1 MHAMEKPHKMIMAI
15 RLETQLS
22 RICTWRHRVRC
33 RTAVGGAIVT
43 CACAWCARV
52 RCARAIPGPSGVAG
66 LTAATAPLPHET
78 QRFNLAPAG
87 ERASMALTCASEHSC
102 GSPAVPMLVVLIQT
116 RSTERVLPIGDVE
129 QFWFF
134 ENRLLS
140 FSLKSQSKSDEA
152 TYNLRACPRSLGNV
166 AKFHK
171 ECTLNRR

>member
-1 MHAMEKPHKMIMAI
+1 MKFWETHALPSLKSGSASSETMHAMEKPHKMIMAI

-33 RTAVGGAIVT
+33 QTAAGGAIVT

-87 ERASMALTCASEHSC
+87 ERASMAWTCASEHSC
-102 GSPAVPMLVVLIQT
+102 GSPAVPMFVVLIQT
-116 RSTERVLPIGDVE
+116 RSTERVIVD
-129 QFWFF
+129 
-134 ENRLLS
+134 RTA
-140 FSLKSQSKSDEA
+140 FSIPL
-152 TYNLRACPRSLGNV
+152 
-166 AKFHK
+166 
-171 ECTLNRR
+171 

>member
-33 RTAVGGAIVT
+33 RTAAGGAIVT

-102 GSPAVPMLVVLIQT
+102 GSPAVPMLVLIQT
-116 RSTERVLPIGDVE
+116 RRPSACFRSVMHSNSFV
-129 QFWFF
+129 F

-152 TYNLRACPRSLGNV
+152 TYNLRDCPRSLGNV
-166 AKFHK
+166 AKFHM